1 MLIDNFGIISQLSR
15 MVKTKQ
21 PIQDKIKIFLKP
33 KYGKE

>member
-21 PIQDKIKIFLKP
+21 PIQDKIKP